1 MDTYVGDEHLGIV
14 WVLNIMVYSEA
25 SVSGKG
31 VLFTVQRLSVPFSRQ
46 KCMNRQGA
54 NGFVHFRKIVHSL
67 ECPLSIGSTVCYFG
81 QVVKQ
86 ASLVI

>member
-1 MDTYVGDEHLGIV
+1 
-14 WVLNIMVYSEA
+14 
-25 SVSGKG
+25 
-31 VLFTVQRLSVPFSRQ
+31 
-46 KCMNRQGA
+46 MNRQGA